1 MFLEVVVMDSRT
13 KKMTEGNVLP
23 LLIKFSLPLMIG
35 NIFQQLYTVVDTA
48 IVGKGLGVSALAA
61 LGASDWLN
69 WMVLGIVQGFA
80 QGFSIPMAQSYGANE
95 FERLRKVIGN
105 SVILATVSSVVL
117 VIISQLVIEPVLL
130 ILQTPINI
138 MAGSILYLRVLFF
151 GIPIVMAYNLLASIL
166 RSLGDGKTPLYAM
179 IVAAITNIV
188 LDLIF
193 VLVFHWGIA
202 GAAAATLIAQ
212 LISSIWCYARI
223 RQINVLYLNKD
234 DYKLD
239 FSLDKKL
246 FSLGFPMAFQNAIIS
261 IGGMIVQTVINTFGV
276 AFIAGM
282 TACNKLYGILEVA
295 ATSYG
300 YAMVTYAGQ
309 NLGAGKIDRVRKG
322 VRTANLLGFATAA
335 VIGIFMLIFGKLII
349 SLFISGTPEEVA
361 EATQVGYQYL
371 TVMSLTLPILY
382 YLHVIRSTIQ
392 GLGNTVLP
400 MVSGVAEFIMRT
412 GTAWILPVLLGQE
425 GVFLAEPMAWFG
437 ADIVLAISYL
447 VTIKGVSKN
456 SLNQFKE
463 R

>member
-447 VTIKGVSKN
+447 VTIKGVSKK
-456 SLNQFKE
+456 QFE
-463 R
+463 SI

>member
-1 MFLEVVVMDSRT
+1 MDSRT

-447 VTIKGVSKN
+447 VTIKGVSKK
-456 SLNQFKE
+456 QFE
-463 R
+463 SI